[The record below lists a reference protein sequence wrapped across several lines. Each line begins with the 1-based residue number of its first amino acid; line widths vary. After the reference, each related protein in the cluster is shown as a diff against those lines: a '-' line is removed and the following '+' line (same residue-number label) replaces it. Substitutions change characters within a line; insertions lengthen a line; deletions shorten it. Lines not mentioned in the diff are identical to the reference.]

1 MKKLIVCLCVCC
13 SMLSMAQQKVTEEK
27 LLQIMQTELNRNMQR
42 LQNEEVPVY
51 LLSYRI
57 DDQQE
62 HAIASSFGA

>member
-1 MKKLIVCLCVCC
+1 
-13 SMLSMAQQKVTEEK
+13 MLSMAQQNVTEEK

-51 LLSYRI
+51 LLSYRV

-62 HAIASSFGA
+62 YEIQSSFGAWFPLRNPLNEC